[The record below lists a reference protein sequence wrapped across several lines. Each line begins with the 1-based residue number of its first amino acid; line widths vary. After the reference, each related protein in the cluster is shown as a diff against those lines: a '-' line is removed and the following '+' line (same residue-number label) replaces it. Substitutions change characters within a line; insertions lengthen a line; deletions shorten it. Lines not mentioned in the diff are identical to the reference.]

1 MRASSVPDPVTI
13 RHAVRAILMDCDSQR
28 ILLMRAQVP
37 EGTHD
42 LWLTPGGGMEP
53 DESQH
58 QALQREVWEETGQR
72 IGNLAPPVWTRRH
85 TYEFRGMSIEQ
96 HETFYFVPT
105 AVFEPTSRHNP
116 AAAEMSVFRE
126 FRWWSIAEIQRSEE
140 IFVPLH
146 LADRLQHLLDSGPP
160 AQSIDVGR

>member
-1 MRASSVPDPVTI
+1 VPDTVTI
-13 RHAVRAILMDCDSQR
+13 RHAVRAIVMDRESQR
-28 ILLMRAQVP
+28 ILLMRAEVP

-72 IGNLAPPVWTRRH
+72 IGDLALPVWTRRH
-85 TYEFRGMSIEQ
+85 TYTFRGANIEQ

-105 AVFEPTSRHNP
+105 APFEPTTQYNP

-126 FRWWSIAEIQRSEE
+126 FRWWSIEEIKGSTE
-140 IFVPLH
+140 IFVPLR
-146 LADRLQHLLDSGPP
+146 LADRLQHLLENGSPSQP
-160 AQSIDVGR
+160 VDVGR

>member
-1 MRASSVPDPVTI
+1 MPDTATI
-13 RHAVRAILMDCDSQR
+13 RHAVRAILMDREGQR
-28 ILLMRAQVP
+28 ILLMRAEVP

-53 DESQH
+53 DESQQ

-72 IGNLAPPVWTRRH
+72 IGVLAPPVWTRRH
-85 TYEFRGMSIEQ
+85 AYTFRGASIEQ

-105 AVFEPTSRHNP
+105 APFEPTTQYNP

-126 FRWWSIAEIQRSEE
+126 FRWWSIAEIKGSAE
-140 IFVPLH
+140 IFVPVR
-146 LADRLQHLLDSGPP
+146 LADRLQHLLENGSPSQP
-160 AQSIDVGR
+160 VDVGH